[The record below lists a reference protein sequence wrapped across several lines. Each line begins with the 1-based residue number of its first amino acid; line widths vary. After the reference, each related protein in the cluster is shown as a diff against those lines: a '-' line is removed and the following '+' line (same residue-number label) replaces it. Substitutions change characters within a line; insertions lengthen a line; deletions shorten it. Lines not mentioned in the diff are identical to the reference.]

1 MDVKGKLVIITGSAS
16 GLGKAFANK
25 LLESGALVCISDV
38 NEANGIV
45 TVQEFSNKFGK
56 EKVTF
61 VKCNVLN
68 KDDIAALYSEAEKYF
83 GHSVDIFCNNAG
95 INHLRGWRLCMDI
108 NIMSVMECTEY
119 AIDKM
124 DIRKGGKGG
133 LIVNTASM
141 AGIVSGDI
149 PEAACYYASKHGVVA
164 LTRSLGTNVFL
175 KDSGV
180 RVQCICPS
188 FVDTNILADASKDQ
202 LTFIKN
208 KYGIMTPEFVAEGF
222 LKLVTECDNGTAL
235 CMIDKVP
242 PVVYSDMSP
251 IWIFILSIGAIM
263 FNKIFGTDL
272 FLPKHQMIFML
283 SCFILAQLLL
293 YFLISFIM

>member
-1 MDVKGKLVIITGSAS
+1 MDVKDKLAVITGSAS
-16 GLGKAFANK
+16 GLGKAFANR
-25 LLESGALVCISDV
+25 LLESGAMVCLSDV
-38 NEANGIV
+38 NEAIGNA
-45 TVQEFSNKFGK
+45 TAEEFSDKFGK
-56 EKVTF
+56 EKVKF
-61 VKCNVLN
+61 VKCNVLD
-68 KDDIAALYSEAEKYF
+68 KDDIEALYSEAERYF

-95 INHLRGWRLCMDI
+95 VNHVRGWRLCMDI

-119 AIDKM
+119 VIDKM
-124 DIRKGGKGG
+124 DIRRGGKGG

-141 AGIVSGDI
+141 AGIVNGDI

-175 KDSGV
+175 KESGV

-208 KYGIMTPEFVAEGF
+208 KFGLMTPEFVAEGF

-235 CMIDKVP
+235 CILDKVP
-242 PVVYSDMSP
+242 PVVYSDMSAT
-251 IWIFILSIGAIM
+251 WIFVLSVGAVM
-263 FNKIFGTDL
+263 FKKIFGTDL
-272 FLPKHQMIFML
+272 FLPRHQMIFVFSL
-283 SCFILAQLLL
+283 FILAQLLL
-293 YFLISFIM
+293 YFLISILF